1 MRLIPAMPLAFAVV
15 LFAGTI
21 ARAADPVP
29 IRVGWVA
36 PVANF
41 ASILLMKPDLMHKQG
56 KTYNLQ
62 PQHFASTPTMI
73 PALAANEIDIG
84 SISYAAFANA
94 IENAGMEDL
103 RVIADDFQ
111 DGVNGSYSDEIMVLK
126 DSPIKTVEDLKGKV
140 ASSNGAGGAVDVA
153 LRVMLKKHGLED
165 KRDLSIVEVS
175 LANQRA
181 ALASH
186 KSDVITTAI
195 PFAKDPE
202 LRKIAR
208 TLFTQADAIG
218 PSQMILWAARAGF
231 IEKNRAALVDLL
243 ADTIRARRFYTDPAN
258 HAEAVKVAADFSKQ
272 PAESLDGWLF
282 TRAGDYYH
290 DPDDRLNM
298 KEFQANIDTQHEQG
312 FLKAALDVAKYADLS
327 LVDEAAHA
335 VQSHQGSKQP

>member
-1 MRLIPAMPLAFAVV
+1 MRLAPAIPLAFAAV
-15 LFAGTI
+15 LCLSSVAQ
-21 ARAADPVP
+21 ADPVP
-29 IRVGWVA
+29 IRVSWVA

-41 ASILLMKPDLMHKQG
+41 ASILLMKPELMHNQG
-56 KTYNLQ
+56 KTYELQ

-73 PALAANEIDIG
+73 PALAADQIDIG

-186 KSDVITTAI
+186 KSDVVTTAI
-195 PFAKDPE
+195 PFSKDPE

-218 PSQMILWAARAGF
+218 PSQMVLWAARTGF
-231 IEKNRAALVDLL
+231 IAKNRAALVDLL
-243 ADTIRARRFYTDPAN
+243 ADTIRARRFYTDPAH
-258 HAEAVKVAADFSKQ
+258 HAEAVKIAADFSKQ
-272 PAESLDGWLF
+272 PAESLDSWLF
-282 TRAGDYYH
+282 TQDGDYYH
-290 DPDDRLNM
+290 DPDDRPNM
-298 KEFQANIDTQHEQG
+298 KAFQANIDIQHEQG
-312 FLKAALDVAKYADLS
+312 FLKAALDISKYADLS
-327 LVDEAAHA
+327 VVTDAARA
-335 VQSHQGSKQP
+335 VQSSQGSKQP

>member
-1 MRLIPAMPLAFAVV
+1 MRFVVATGVALATFVGSSLA
-15 LFAGTI
+15 L
-21 ARAADPVP
+21 ADPVP

-41 ASILLMKPDLMHKQG
+41 ASILLMKPELMHNQG
-56 KTYNLQ
+56 KTYDLQ

-73 PALAANEIDIG
+73 PALAAGEIEIG

-103 RVIADDFQ
+103 RAIADDFQ

-181 ALASH
+181 ALAAH
-186 KSDVITTAI
+186 KSDVVTTAI
-195 PFAKDPE
+195 PFSKDPE

-218 PSQMILWAARAGF
+218 PSQMILWAARSGF
-231 IEKNRAALVDLL
+231 IRKNRAALVDLL

-258 HAEAVKVAADFSKQ
+258 HAEAVKIAADFSKQ
-272 PAESLDGWLF
+272 PSASLDSWLF
-282 TRAGDYYH
+282 TKDGDYYH
-290 DPDDRLNM
+290 DPDDRPNM
-298 KEFQANIDTQHEQG
+298 KAFQANIDTQHEQG
-312 FLKAALDVAKYADLS
+312 FLKATLDVAKYADLS
-327 LVDEAAHA
+327 LVTDAARA
-335 VQSHQGSKQP
+335 IQ

>member
-1 MRLIPAMPLAFAVV
+1 MRFAAVTGVALATLAASS
-15 LFAGTI
+15 LAL
-21 ARAADPVP
+21 ADPVP

-41 ASILLMKPDLMHKQG
+41 ASILLMKPELMRNQG
-56 KTYNLQ
+56 KSYDLQ

-73 PALAANEIDIG
+73 PALAAGEIEIG

-103 RVIADDFQ
+103 RAIADGFQ

-175 LANQRA
+175 MANQRA
-181 ALASH
+181 ALAAH
-186 KSDVITTAI
+186 KSDAVTTAI
-195 PFAKDPE
+195 PFSKDPE

-218 PSQMILWAARAGF
+218 PSQMILWAARSGF
-231 IEKNRAALVDLL
+231 VQKNRAALVDLL

-258 HAEAVKVAADFSKQ
+258 HAEAVKIAADFSKQ
-272 PAESLDGWLF
+272 PAASLDSWLF
-282 TRAGDYYH
+282 SKDGDYYH
-290 DPDDRLNM
+290 DPEDRPNM
-298 KEFQANIDTQHEQG
+298 KAFQANVDTQHEQG
-312 FLKAALDVAKYADLS
+312 FLKATLDVAKYADLS
-327 LVDEAAHA
+327 LVTDAARA
-335 VQSHQGSKQP
+335 VQ

>member
-1 MRLIPAMPLAFAVV
+1 MRLAPAMPLAFAAV
-15 LFAGTI
+15 LYLSSVAQ
-21 ARAADPVP
+21 ADPVP

-41 ASILLMKPDLMHKQG
+41 ASILLLKPELLHDQG
-56 KTYNLQ
+56 KTYDLQ

-73 PALAANEIDIG
+73 PALAADQIDIG

-181 ALASH
+181 ALA
-186 KSDVITTAI
+186 
-195 PFAKDPE
+195 
-202 LRKIAR
+202 
-208 TLFTQADAIG
+208 
-218 PSQMILWAARAGF
+218 
-231 IEKNRAALVDLL
+231 
-243 ADTIRARRFYTDPAN
+243 
-258 HAEAVKVAADFSKQ
+258 
-272 PAESLDGWLF
+272 
-282 TRAGDYYH
+282 
-290 DPDDRLNM
+290 
-298 KEFQANIDTQHEQG
+298 
-312 FLKAALDVAKYADLS
+312 
-327 LVDEAAHA
+327 
-335 VQSHQGSKQP
+335 

>member
-1 MRLIPAMPLAFAVV
+1 MRCASAAMLAFATLVASTVV
-15 LFAGTI
+15 
-21 ARAADPVP
+21 RADPVP

-41 ASILLMKPDLMHKQG
+41 ASILLMKPELMHNQG
-56 KTYNLQ
+56 KTYDLQ
-62 PQHFASTPTMI
+62 PLHFASTPTMI
-73 PALAANEIDIG
+73 PAFAANEIDIG

-140 ASSNGAGGAVDVA
+140 GSSNGAGGAVDVA

-186 KSDVITTAI
+186 KSDAVTTAI
-195 PFAKDPE
+195 PFSKDPE

-218 PSQMILWAARAGF
+218 PSQMVLWAARTGF

-243 ADTIRARRFYTDPAN
+243 ADTIRARRFYTDPAH
-258 HAEAVKVAADFSKQ
+258 HAEAVKIAADFSKP
-272 PAESLDGWLF
+272 PAASLDSWLF
-282 TRAGDYYH
+282 TKDGDYYH
-290 DPDDRLNM
+290 DPDDRPNM
-298 KEFQANIDTQHEQG
+298 KAFQANIDTQHEQG
-312 FLKAALDVAKYADLS
+312 FLKTSLDLSKYADLS
-327 LVDEAAHA
+327 VVADAAHA
-335 VQSHQGSKQP
+335 VQQSQGSKQP